1 MSALKPEL
9 QNSVRED
16 AASALREDMG
26 SGDVTAL
33 LVPDNQHA
41 EATVIVREPAVICGQ
56 AWFDGVFDLL
66 DAGITVNWAVEEGAA
81 VQADDV
87 ICTVTG
93 RARAIL
99 TGERSALNFL
109 QTLSATATAA
119 KAFSVA
125 IADTDTVILDTRKT
139 IPGLRLAQK
148 YAVRTGGAQNHRIG
162 LYDGILIKE
171 NHIFSAGGVTQAVNA
186 ARALESGVLIE
197 VEVENLDEAREAM
210 EAGAERLLLDNFKP
224 DDMRAAVELRNQ
236 RYDDITLEASG
247 GVTIDNVAD
256 IATTG
261 VDYISIGGLTKDIRA
276 IDFSMR
282 FRVT

>member
-1 MSALKPEL
+1 MSALTPEL

-66 DAGITVNWAVEEGAA
+66 DADITVNWAVEEGAA

>member
-66 DAGITVNWAVEEGAA
+66 DADITVNWAVEEGAA